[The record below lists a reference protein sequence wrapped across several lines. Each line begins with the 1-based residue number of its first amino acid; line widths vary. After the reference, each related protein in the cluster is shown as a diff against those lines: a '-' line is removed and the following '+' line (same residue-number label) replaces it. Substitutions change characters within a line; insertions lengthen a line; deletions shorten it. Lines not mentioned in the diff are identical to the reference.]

1 VATNRV
7 RDLLLRLTGD
17 PSDAKQAL
25 RDVARDIDAFGRL
38 KAEATVDVNTKPA
51 EEALVGATA
60 AVKKFDTLTATAKI
74 DLQVA
79 GAEAQLNRLRTR
91 LENLSKQGASP
102 KVDIQVA
109 KTVAQIERVEAKLTA
124 LGRRK
129 VDIDVDIKRGALES
143 IGGAIRGAVGAV
155 GGALGGGG
163 GALFGGL
170 SKISSAVS
178 GLLPLL
184 RGAAVLIGIALA
196 PALLALAASALAAA
210 AGVAALATAFAVAMG
225 PVVLVAVAAFTR
237 LAKVLEAVKE
247 NKDKVAAGAE
257 RVRDAHQR
265 EAQATE
271 NLQRAQEHARDTAV
285 EAYRAQA
292 QAAEDA
298 ADAVLSLEHAELS
311 REQAQ
316 LNLVKAKDALHD
328 FRRENDLLSSS
339 LDGLFRKFTDVSFR
353 PESLIKAVRGS
364 ELGGAVGGGDKST
377 ELTQLLID
385 VKDAKL
391 GIKDAD
397 DTVADSKT
405 KLNEASAKEAEF
417 AQNGLAAYEPYQQA
431 LEQVADAQHGVRDA
445 TEAMTTA
452 RREQQKALKELDP
465 QERKLAD
472 VFTRLQKTLTAVFRP
487 ATDAIFKGV
496 ISFLNDLEDFAG
508 DSKVRAGFTNIG
520 RAIGTIFTALG
531 REMRK
536 REFRDGFKD
545 FADSAARMIRA
556 LGGAGLR
563 DFLTIMLRIARVALP
578 AVERF
583 VGSIADKLEDWRKG
597 TDNSKRLHSRI
608 EDLLK
613 STRRW
618 ANLLKAAFD
627 FLSALFGPAK
637 KSGDSLVVS
646 MTNALKR
653 WADWMREHPEEVKQF
668 FRDAGELAK
677 RLGRDLEKV
686 VGWLDDIVGAADKAK
701 NAIEKVAEAFGKAST
716 KTPIPGSDTDVLGW
730 LQRLDKVNPISL
742 QRRLITGGIK
752 QLFRQSGGPVPG
764 TGTGDTVPAMLE
776 PGEFVLRRSVAQS
789 IGLSALSR
797 LNATG
802 LGGGPAGMTISE
814 QNIILPPA
822 PGHDQLGDP
831 RHQAAMLAR
840 ELRRRGYAGVGGGGS
855 GA

>member
-25 RDVARDIDAFGRL
+25 RDVARDVDAFGRL

-210 AGVAALATAFAVAMG
+210 AGVAALATALAVAMG

-646 MTNALKR
+646 RARRVHAAPLGR
-653 WADWMREHPEEVKQF
+653 RGDRHAAPEHPQQRQPRRALWRRRHDDPGADHQPAARARPRPARRPPPPG
-668 FRDAGELAK
+668 RDARA
-677 RLGRDLEKV
+677 RAPPPR
-686 VGWLDDIVGAADKAK
+686 A
-701 NAIEKVAEAFGKAST
+701 
-716 KTPIPGSDTDVLGW
+716 
-730 LQRLDKVNPISL
+730 
-742 QRRLITGGIK
+742 RRG
-752 QLFRQSGGPVPG
+752 
-764 TGTGDTVPAMLE
+764 
-776 PGEFVLRRSVAQS
+776 
-789 IGLSALSR
+789 
-797 LNATG
+797 
-802 LGGGPAGMTISE
+802 
-814 QNIILPPA
+814 
-822 PGHDQLGDP
+822 
-831 RHQAAMLAR
+831 
-840 ELRRRGYAGVGGGGS
+840 RRRGLGRMTAFTAAHGILGVEAIHLWNGTELNRQLTDAGACAGRWSASTGS
-855 GA
+855 PACTRCPRPTTTARPPPGASARSSTPASRAGAPSPTRAPSTAATCRSCAAPPRACAAPSRSAQLRA